1 MMRQLAILS
10 FLLATG
16 CGAATYHVMESPT
29 RPFRE
34 FTAVLIEPLQMEDW
48 MTFQC
53 PDPPLYEP
61 VLATAP
67 YRIAYGALGY
77 LERYFRIV
85 DQPEEGTLIVQ
96 LELIDFV
103 PGSRARRYWLG
114 GGSGKG
120 HIGVRAVFLATDS
133 EYPVAVAD
141 VYGSVVGG
149 WFGGSIESAYD
160 RCGRG
165 IADFIYDHY

>member
-1 MMRQLAILS
+1 MRRLAILS
-10 FLLATG
+10 LLLASG
-16 CGAATYHVMESPT
+16 CGAATYHVIEPPT

-34 FTAVLIEPLQMEDW
+34 FTSVLIEPLQMEDW
-48 MTFQC
+48 FTFQC
-53 PDPPLYEP
+53 PDRALYEP

-67 YRIAYGALGY
+67 YRIAYGADAY
-77 LERYFRIV
+77 LREYFRPV
-85 DQPEEGTLIVQ
+85 NVPEEGTLLIQ
-96 LELIDFV
+96 MELIDFV

-114 GGSGKG
+114 GGAGKG
-120 HIGVRAVFLATDS
+120 HIGIRAVFYDPDS

-149 WFGGSIESAYD
+149 WFGGNIESAYD

-165 IADFIYDHY
+165 VADFVYDHY